1 MILVSFCSLL
11 ENMKKQPVSLQNK
24 SITAIEK
31 GMELDENFWNNFIQL
46 LNAPENL
53 SQLLDVPVNKIST
66 WHQKIQDAMK
76 ETENINKNQPVGKNK
91 KLL

>member
-31 GMELDENFWNNFIQL
+31 GMELDENFWNNFVQL

-66 WHQKIQDAMK
+66 WHQKISDAIK
-76 ETENINKNQPVGKNK
+76 ATENINKNQPVGKNK

>member
-1 MILVSFCSLL
+1 LILVSFCSLL
-11 ENMKKQPVSLQNK
+11 ENMKKQPVSLHNK